1 MTEPDLYKELGEL
14 TKSKDR
20 WKESIPY
27 VSSFG
32 RSTVSEIEQIWP
44 QKSLCQNISIALAGG
59 LSRPFRCQRVE
70 WPVWMF
76 LR

>member
-32 RSTVSEIEQIWP
+32 RSTASEIEQIWP
-44 QKSLCQNISIALAGG
+44 
-59 LSRPFRCQRVE
+59 
-70 WPVWMF
+70 
-76 LR
+76 